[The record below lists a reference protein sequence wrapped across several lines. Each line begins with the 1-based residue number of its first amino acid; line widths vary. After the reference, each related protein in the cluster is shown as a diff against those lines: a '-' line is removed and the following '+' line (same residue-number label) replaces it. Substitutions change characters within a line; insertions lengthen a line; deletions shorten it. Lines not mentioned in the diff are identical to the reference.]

1 VIVDLRRQEPEAAL
15 WAREWRDRSTA
26 LYALLAAVDLESLA
40 PASALL
46 DWVRQ
51 CRLTLADPPDPRLRS
66 LRHCTLDEIWEAACS
81 FLYGDLEPARQHTD
95 AALRCVGDM
104 EEILQGRRN

>member
-1 VIVDLRRQEPEAAL
+1 MDPRSLGPEAAL

-26 LYALLAAVDLESLA
+26 LHGLLAAVDRESLA

-46 DWVRQ
+46 AWVRQ

-66 LRHCTLDEIWEAACS
+66 LSHCTLDEIWEAACS
-81 FLYGDLEPARQHTD
+81 FLYGDLEPARRHTD
-95 AALRCVGDM
+95 AALRYVGDM